1 MNLNFFVRS
10 FITLVNSLVNRL
22 NIINGVYLSN
32 FSQYSD
38 IILLDFNNVLIDIFS
53 KSGPFSTLTNNLLS
67 SDYLNIDQKLLIS
80 KKLLNISESA
90 ITSSIKWNDFDT
102 LSHNQI
108 DIFQFQ
114 SINIMTQLNSLN
126 SVLINFL

>member
-90 ITSSIKWNDFDT
+90 ITSSIKWNDFDM

>member
-10 FITLVNSLVNRL
+10 FITLINSLVNRL

-67 SDYLNIDQKLLIS
+67 SDCLNIDQKLLIS

-90 ITSSIKWNDFDT
+90 ITSSIKWNDFDM

-108 DIFQFQ
+108 DVFQFQ